1 MFVCSLCW
9 FCVGFEVENRQET
22 LRIGDS
28 AGVGL
33 KLLGYGST
41 VPTKF
46 EQRERRTDRE
56 DGMAW
61 NCFWELRTVVG
72 SECAVSMGRG
82 SQGSWGRMELF
93 FFEIVVS
100 VNVGEAV
107 VEIAVSVLEIRSK
120 AVSELRVAG
129 VHGSEFTGRT
139 VAERRQRNP
148 Q

>member
-1 MFVCSLCW
+1 MYGL
-9 FCVGFEVENRQET
+9 EVENRQET
-22 LRIGDS
+22 LRIGDP
-28 AGVGL
+28 AGAGL

-46 EQRERRTDRE
+46 EQRKRGTDKE
-56 DGMAW
+56 AGVAW
-61 NCFWELRTVVG
+61 NCF
-72 SECAVSMGRG
+72 
-82 SQGSWGRMELF
+82 
-93 FFEIVVS
+93 FFEIAVS

-139 VAERRQRNP
+139 VAVRRRRNP